1 MKEGNSNRDNRG
13 GRSPGPGFPGSR
25 AGSGPGSNYP
35 AMPREV
41 VQALAAPV
49 GTSVRSR
56 SANGDLEMT
65 EVGATRIRLGGKQFT
80 TPVIFAEKGE
90 PSLLAVGPVNNS
102 LIPVVAKG

>member
-1 MKEGNSNRDNRG
+1 MTIEVADLQGRD
-13 GRSPGPGFPGSR
+13 FQE
-25 AGSGPGSNYP
+25 AELEVAPGSNYP
-35 AMPREV
+35 ALPREV
-41 VQALAAPV
+41 LQALAAPV

-56 SANGDLEMT
+56 SANGGLEMT
-65 EVGATRIRLGGKQFT
+65 EVGATRIRLGGRQFT